1 MEVDFKEYRALFERP
16 LVLFDSIF
24 VPYSN
29 AFVEDKTNYLSVSL
43 SNITLLFMPA
53 WILSLYF
60 GELELHSS
68 SQVSWGTADFIWTAL
83 ERCSLVLLGNFF
95 KFYSMLFNDT
105 CNTQKNQL
113 KKWWKNR
120 KIIWRHSNW
129 SHIMLDQRASCH
141 SFSSNSDVDL
151 LSIHHIPH
159 LYLSPDVDPG
169 AKVKSVPSTT
179 SLAKFDTFRGQD
191 SVWLLNPRS
200 HCLCQI
206 LRSQRVK
213 VRVSVS

>member
-1 MEVDFKEYRALFERP
+1 MSITLKKQQIHKGKLKLDVLQQDTITGGKLCFEPKNCDGIAKLDSLIFNRTDKVPFNQNRHNLWQGILMEVDFKEYRALFEQP

-29 AFVEDKTNYLSVSL
+29 AFVENKTNYLSVSL

-105 CNTQKNQL
+105 
-113 KKWWKNR
+113 R
-120 KIIWRHSNW
+120 KTN
-129 SHIMLDQRASCH
+129 
-141 SFSSNSDVDL
+141 
-151 LSIHHIPH
+151 
-159 LYLSPDVDPG
+159 
-169 AKVKSVPSTT
+169 
-179 SLAKFDTFRGQD
+179 
-191 SVWLLNPRS
+191 
-200 HCLCQI
+200 
-206 LRSQRVK
+206 
-213 VRVSVS
+213 

>member
-1 MEVDFKEYRALFERP
+1 MQKQAIRLSITVKKQQIHKGKLKFDVLQQNTIIQPGENGVLNQNDGIAKLDSLIFNRTDKVPFNQNRHNLWQGILMEVDFKEYRALFERP

-113 KKWWKNR
+113 KRWWKR
-120 KIIWRHSNW
+120 
-129 SHIMLDQRASCH
+129 
-141 SFSSNSDVDL
+141 
-151 LSIHHIPH
+151 
-159 LYLSPDVDPG
+159 LYGVTQTG
-169 AKVKSVPSTT
+169 
-179 SLAKFDTFRGQD
+179 R
-191 SVWLLNPRS
+191 
-200 HCLCQI
+200 I
-206 LRSQRVK
+206 
-213 VRVSVS
+213 